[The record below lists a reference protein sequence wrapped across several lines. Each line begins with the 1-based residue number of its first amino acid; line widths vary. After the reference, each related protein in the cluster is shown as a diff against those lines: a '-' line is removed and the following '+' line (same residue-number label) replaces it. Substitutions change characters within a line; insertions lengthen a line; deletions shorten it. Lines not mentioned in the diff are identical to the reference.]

1 MNRGAK
7 FLVLGLAMVTLIAAA
22 PAAQAANLHYY
33 GGPVAHSMNVVL
45 VPWGN
50 SARSSYTDSGSG
62 DPAFFTYLAGQSGA
76 TSDIG
81 GVLAQYMDTTG
92 HNSQNRLSYAGSSP
106 ITPLSASTTVQDT
119 TIHSELARN
128 ISSHALPTPAG
139 DGMSTIYVVL

>member
-7 FLVLGLAMVTLIAAA
+7 LLLLGLMLVGLLSAA
-22 PAAQAANLHYY
+22 PAASAANLHYY

-45 VPWGN
+45 VPWG
-50 SARSSYTDSGSG
+50 SSVRSTYTDPGSG

-92 HNSQNRLSYAGSSP
+92 HNSQNRFGYAGLSP
-106 ITPLSASTTVQDT
+106 ITPLSASTTVQDS
-119 TIHSELARN
+119 TIHSEL
-128 ISSHALPTPAG
+128 
-139 DGMSTIYVVL
+139 

>member
-92 HNSQNRLSYAGSSP
+92 HNSQNRRFAL
-106 ITPLSASTTVQDT
+106 LEHLQ
-119 TIHSELARN
+119 LAPN
-128 ISSHALPTPAG
+128 QTEPGPVVVPTAA
-139 DGMSTIYVVL
+139 